1 MRAHDLVTTGAT
13 THVFGAKQGDEIE
26 AGFDGVGSVSVR
38 FDGGVEVQ
46 VGVNRDLTV
55 PRQLA

>member
-1 MRAHDLVTTGAT
+1 MSSGP
-13 THVFGAKQGDEIE
+13 KQGDEIE
-26 AGFDGVGSVSVR
+26 AVFDGVGSVSVR